1 LTVGRT
7 VDSLSHLQEAQMPT
21 PPRATRRQFLRIA
34 GATAGATT
42 VLARS
47 ASAIAAQQTAKPV
60 SPNDR
65 IRIALLGG
73 GGMGQGDT
81 ATALKV
87 PGVELVAVADIYDG
101 RFTECRE
108 KFGKDV
114 QTTRDYREVLSRKD
128 VDAVIVATPDH
139 WHARMAIDAMEAG
152 KDVYGEKPMMH
163 AIEEGARMLEAQK
176 RTGRILQV
184 GSQCVSSIVYEKAR
198 ELFRSGALGQ
208 VNLIEGWTN
217 RNSVMGALHWPIPKD
232 ASPETIDWDRFL
244 GSAPKR
250 PFEPARLFRWR
261 LYDDYGTG
269 MTGDLFVHLFSG
281 MHFVTGAR
289 GPSRVFCSGG
299 LRYWTDGREIP
310 DVMVAVFDYP
320 ALGTTPAF
328 NLTLKVNFVDGGVTS
343 EWGETGFRFVG
354 NEGLMELGG
363 GSVTVARRPPL
374 ARDWDTE
381 PAKDPGLSD
390 ATRHVHR
397 APDGYDDRLD
407 HFRNFFDAVR
417 TRKPVVEDALFGLRA
432 AAPSLLCNLS
442 YEKQRPVGWDPEAFK
457 VAVA

>member
-1 LTVGRT
+1 MSSYRQ
-7 VDSLSHLQEAQMPT
+7 S
-21 PPRATRRQFLRIA
+21 TRRQFLRIA
-34 GATAGATT
+34 GVTAGATT

-47 ASAIAAQQTAKPV
+47 GTALAAPETKPV

-65 IRIALLGG
+65 IRIALLGA

-81 ATALKV
+81 ETALKV
-87 PGVELVAVADIYDG
+87 PGVELVAAADIYDG
-101 RFTECRE
+101 RFEECKK
-108 KFGKDV
+108 KFGKDL
-114 QTTRDYREVLSRKD
+114 QTTRDYRELLARKD
-128 VDAVIVATPDH
+128 VDAVIVGSPDH
-139 WHARMAIDAMEAG
+139 WHMRMTIDALEAG
-152 KDVYGEKPMMH
+152 KDVYCEKPMMH
-163 AIEEGARMLEAQK
+163 AIDEGVRVLEAQK
-176 RTGRILQV
+176 KTGRILQI

-198 ELFRSGALGQ
+198 ALFASGAIGQ

-232 ASPETIDWDRFL
+232 ASPQTIDWDRFL

-261 LYDDYGTG
+261 LYNDYGTG

-281 MHFVTGAR
+281 MHLVTGAA

-320 ALGTTPAF
+320 ARGTTPAF

-343 EWGETGFRFVG
+343 EWGDSGFRFVG
-354 NEGLMELGG
+354 SEGLMELGG
-363 GSVTVARRPPL
+363 GAVTVSRRPPL
-374 ARDWDTE
+374 VKDWDAE
-381 PAKDPGLSD
+381 PSREGRLGEAS
-390 ATRHVHR
+390 RHTHH

-407 HFRNFFDAVR
+407 HFKNFFAALR
-417 TRKPVVEDALFGLRA
+417 SRRPVVEDSLFGLRA

-442 YEKQRPVGWDPEAFK
+442 YEKQRPVSWDADAFK
-457 VAVA
+457 VTVG